1 MTNQPTTSVNRKP
14 AILASLVVAIV
25 LAACATAYWVLQ
37 PSEEPLTPVIQE
49 RMIRYSFTLDN
60 QTNQVLEQVAFKAFA
75 PVSTTPFQNVERIET
90 SIPHQIESD
99 ELGNQTLVF
108 DIEEFPPYGQKTIS
122 ISVWLKTAD
131 LPAFESPLNH
141 VTALDPLVD
150 ADDQHLME
158 AIKRI
163 GNDDDEIQ
171 WLRSANQ
178 WVYTTLEDVGY
189 VTEDRGAQ
197 YALQEKKGDCTE
209 FAHALMALARFKEIP
224 SMFVAGFPVQG
235 GNSIL
240 QASDYHNWVM
250 VNAED
255 RWGVADPHAGRFEKN
270 QERYVAF
277 RVLGT
282 GVEAFGHSG
291 KFFSYDQKI
300 KAQMN

>member
-37 PSEEPLTPVIQE
+37 PSKEPLTPVIQE
-49 RMIRYSFTLDN
+49 RMIRYSFTLEN
-60 QTNQVLEQVAFKAFA
+60 QTNQALEQVAFKAFA

-90 SIPHQIESD
+90 SIPHHVESD
-99 ELGNQTLVF
+99 DLGNQTLIF
-108 DIEEFPPYGQKTIS
+108 DIDAFPPYGQKTIS
-122 ISVWLKTAD
+122 ISVWLKTAN

-255 RWGVADPHAGRFEKN
+255 RWRVADPHAGGFEAG

-277 RVLGT
+277 RFLPS
-282 GVEAFGHSG
+282 EPSSEMNSQR
-291 KFFSYDQKI
+291 FFSYDSRIRVRMK
-300 KAQMN
+300 